1 MSKGKRNQPE
11 EPPQPGATRISPAEV
26 QEREFRLAFR
36 GYNER
41 DVDVFLDEITEE
53 LSRLLGE
60 NRRLREQLEGKGPV
74 AADPDHALLEA
85 DAIVLRAHEE
95 AALILADA
103 QRQAVAAEGTEADA
117 AVALDAEGLAHPAV
131 PIVSTFIARERGF
144 LQNMAALI
152 QRHAEE
158 VKQDIRRAKDAGLT
172 AGLDRPAD
180 VASSV
185 VVAPITEAAVEGEV
199 AEPVAEEGPAAS
211 AVDAEWA
218 PEPAAADEGGSAP
231 DGADAEEDD
240 EAPSWEAVAEAAWG
254 ASAASSWPPSEG
266 PDGGA
271 EVEPEDGVAEPEAS
285 VVAGAA
291 AREALSKHLGD
302 DHQQASARGI
312 GVAGQPVAT
321 ELERP
326 DLGAAP
332 VGLMA
337 GERAVGVEGAP
348 PLVHAAVRLGDA
360 HAVGVESRD
369 EDEPPTLQE
378 LFWGES

>member
-1 MSKGKRNQPE
+1 MSKGKRKQPE
-11 EPPQPGATRISPAEV
+11 GPPQPGATSVSPADV

-41 DVDVFLDEITEE
+41 DVDMFLDEITEE

-60 NRRLREQLEGKGPV
+60 NRRIREQLEGKGPV

-85 DAIVLRAHEE
+85 DAIVLRAHDE
-95 AALILADA
+95 AARILAEA
-103 QRQAVAAEGTEADA
+103 QRQVAAAEVGETDQAM
-117 AVALDAEGLAHPAV
+117 ALDSEGLAHPAV

-172 AGLDRPAD
+172 AGLDRPSD
-180 VASSV
+180 ASST
-185 VVAPITEAAVEGEV
+185 VAAPVATLGGEV
-199 AEPVAEEGPAAS
+199 EADEPIALDGAGGS
-211 AVDAEWA
+211 AVDAEWT

-231 DGADAEEDD
+231 DGAHDEEEEDE

-254 ASAASSWPPSEG
+254 ASAASSWTPGEG
-266 PDGGA
+266 SDVDA
-271 EVEPEDGVAEPEAS
+271 EVEPEDGLAQPEAS
-285 VVAGAA
+285 VVAGAVGV
-291 AREALSKHLGD
+291 EALSAHHGD
-302 DHQQASARGI
+302 DHEQASARGI
-312 GVAGQPVAT
+312 GGLSVAT

-326 DLGAAP
+326 DLGAGP
-332 VGLMA
+332 VGLRS
-337 GERAVGVEGAP
+337 GGGAVSVEDAP
-348 PLVHAAVRLGDA
+348 PLVHAAARLGDA
-360 HAVGVESRD
+360 DAVGGESRD

>member
-1 MSKGKRNQPE
+1 MSKGKRNQPPE
-11 EPPQPGATRISPAEV
+11 GTPQPGATRTSPADV

-74 AADPDHALLEA
+74 TADPDHALLEA

-95 AALILADA
+95 AARILADA
-103 QRQAVAAEGTEADA
+103 QRQAVAAEGVDGDQAIP
-117 AVALDAEGLAHPAV
+117 LDAEGLAHPAV

-172 AGLDRPAD
+172 AGIDRPAD
-180 VASSV
+180 ATSST
-185 VVAPITEAAVEGEV
+185 VVAPVASGLEVVEGE
-199 AEPVAEEGPAAS
+199 AEDVGPAAAEDAS
-211 AVDAEWA
+211 AVDAEWVPDA
-218 PEPAAADEGGSAP
+218 AVPDVEDAEAADRPLGDGTPDDGGES
-231 DGADAEEDD
+231 EE
-240 EAPSWEAVAEAAWG
+240 PSWEAVAEAAWS
-254 ASAASSWPPSEG
+254 APAASWSSSKG
-266 PDGGA
+266 PDRGA
-271 EVEPEDGVAEPEAS
+271 EVEPENGGV
-285 VVAGAA
+285 GM
-291 AREALSKHLGD
+291 
-302 DHQQASARGI
+302 QAS
-312 GVAGQPVAT
+312 VAT

-326 DLGAAP
+326 DLGTVPA
-332 VGLMA
+332 GLVA
-337 GERAVGVEGAP
+337 GERAVGIDDAP
-348 PLVHAAVRLGDA
+348 PLVHAAVRVGDDQA
-360 HAVGVESRD
+360 GGGAREE
-369 EDEPPTLQE
+369 EDPPTLQE